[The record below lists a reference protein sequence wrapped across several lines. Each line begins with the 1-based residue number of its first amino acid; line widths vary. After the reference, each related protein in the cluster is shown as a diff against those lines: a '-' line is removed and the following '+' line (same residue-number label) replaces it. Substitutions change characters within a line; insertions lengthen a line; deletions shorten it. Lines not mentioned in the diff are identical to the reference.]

1 MALEQQCRQLVELLA
16 QNNSTVPEPSS
27 FLLLGTGLLGLAY
40 GIRRRCM

>member
-1 MALEQQCRQLVELLA
+1 MALEDHAGSYVELLA
-16 QNNSTVPEPSS
+16 QNDSTVLEPSS